1 MSADDPQSLPGTPS
15 RPQHHRFTA
24 HAMATTFDIF
34 INHDDADAT
43 YAEQAAHAA
52 FQEISRLEDELS
64 RFRASSDIYRLG
76 QLEAG
81 ESILVGMAAW
91 DCLSLAKAMHEET
104 SGAFDITIGPL
115 MSLWVTSEGEPRQVS
130 KEALAQARQIIG
142 SQRFEMDSDTMR
154 VTVHASGMIFD
165 LGALGKGY
173 ALDQAADVLQDWK
186 IPNFVLNAGD
196 STILAIG
203 APTGKDAWPLTLGG
217 GSQSLPLTNRAVSG
231 SGFAVKG
238 AHIMNPRLFAPVPIR
253 NRRTYALAPTAALS
267 DALSTAFMVMEKEE
281 IDALCARYEGVEALE
296 LETSA

>member
-1 MSADDPQSLPGTPS
+1 MSAESSKPQ
-15 RPQHHRFTA
+15 QHHRFTT
-24 HAMATTFDIF
+24 HAMATTFDVF

-43 YAEQAAHAA
+43 YAQQAADAA
-52 FQEISRLEDELS
+52 FQEIRRLEDELS
-64 RFRASSDIYRLG
+64 RFRATSDIYRLG
-76 QLEAG
+76 QLQAG

-104 SGAFDITIGPL
+104 NGAFDITIGPL
-115 MSLWVTSEGEPRQVS
+115 MSLWVTSEGEPRQVN
-130 KEALAQARQIIG
+130 KETLEKARQIIG
-142 SQRFEMDSDTMR
+142 SQRFNMDFDTMS

-186 IPNFVLNAGD
+186 IANFVLNAGD

-203 APTGKDAWPLTLGG
+203 APSGKEAWPLTLGG
-217 GSQSLPLTNRAVSG
+217 GAKSLPLTNRAVSG

-281 IDALCARYEGVEALE
+281 IDALCTRYEGVESLE
-296 LETSA
+296 LETPM

>member
-1 MSADDPQSLPGTPS
+1 MSQDAAPT

-34 INHDDADAT
+34 INHDDADTT
-43 YAEQAAHAA
+43 YAGQAAQAA

-76 QLEAG
+76 QLAAG

-91 DCLSLAKAMHEET
+91 DCLSLAKAVHEET
-104 SGAFDITIGPL
+104 NGAFDITIGPL
-115 MSLWVTSEGEPRQVS
+115 MALWVTSEGEPRQVS
-130 KEALAQARQIIG
+130 KEALEHARQIIG
-142 SQRFEMDSDTMR
+142 SQRFEMDSDTLR
-154 VTVHASGMIFD
+154 VTVHASEMIFD

-186 IPNFVLNAGD
+186 IANFVLNAGD

-217 GSQSLPLTNRAVSG
+217 GAQSLPLTNRAVSG

-238 AHIMNPRLFAPVPIR
+238 AHIMNPRLFTPVPIR

-281 IDALCARYEGVEALE
+281 IDALCARYEGVESLE